1 MAFFGLGSC
10 SKYYAYI
17 FTLVVFRFIC
27 DYLEGFNEKNY
38 YDKPQKEDFIEFASI
53 FSYHPL
59 FRDFM
64 YFFGGMIVGLF
75 LYIIYKRTEGNQ
87 QNKMSI
93 EQVASLKRTLLGL
106 DEENSNF
113 TILLICFIYTC
124 NISLRTFLMSMKFDA
139 GFWTLEILFVIF
151 LTIKILKIKIGNH
164 QKVTIFI
171 LAVILFSIQIVN
183 SFLLRSDHNCTNEE
197 CKEKY
202 INDNNM
208 WNFMAKKFGNYRW
221 IFLIIF
227 LYILDFIM
235 RDYSWVKLKF
245 FMDTKS
251 VPVFKIMIFIGSIG
265 CLLVIILLS
274 IVTNVP
280 CNTIKNIKKIDNNY
294 LYIDTNK
301 PIEFIKQVCG
311 VIDYDEN
318 SNKLIFYY
326 DNFYIFISDYTN
338 SSRQGLEIF
347 IIFFYFTNNFFINFS
362 HAMILKHL
370 DPNAM
375 LVNIN
380 FNYLLSRLITYIIN
394 GAKKE
399 YMTIELFILLELC
412 EILAIFAYMIYIEII
427 ELKFCDFDYHL
438 KKNIEKRSLSD
449 VNENMLS
456 ISEEDFDY
464 QGYKIYKG
472 EFKDKE
478 LDEL

>member
-1 MAFFGLGSC
+1 
-10 SKYYAYI
+10 
-17 FTLVVFRFIC
+17 
-27 DYLEGFNEKNY
+27 
-38 YDKPQKEDFIEFASI
+38 
-53 FSYHPL
+53 
-59 FRDFM
+59 
-64 YFFGGMIVGLF
+64 
-75 LYIIYKRTEGNQ
+75 
-87 QNKMSI
+87 
-93 EQVASLKRTLLGL
+93 
-106 DEENSNF
+106 
-113 TILLICFIYTC
+113 
-124 NISLRTFLMSMKFDA
+124 
-139 GFWTLEILFVIF
+139 
-151 LTIKILKIKIGNH
+151 
-164 QKVTIFI
+164 
-171 LAVILFSIQIVN
+171 
-183 SFLLRSDHNCTNEE
+183 
-197 CKEKY
+197 
-202 INDNNM
+202 
-208 WNFMAKKFGNYRW
+208 
-221 IFLIIF
+221 
-227 LYILDFIM
+227 M

-449 VNENMLS
+449 VNEDMLS
-456 ISEEDFDY
+456 ISEDDFDH
-464 QGYKIYKG
+464 QGHKIYKG